1 VPTEPIGP
9 SDPDAVVDSDLD
21 LGDPAQVAELRPR
34 EWDILVAVGIGG
46 VLGAQARYGLGRAIP
61 HGPSAL
67 PWSTVLINASGCLAI
82 GILMAVLLAQASP
95 PRLARP
101 FLGVGILGGYTT
113 YSSFAT
119 DTVALLARHRPALA
133 VAYLAITVVS
143 CAVAVWLG
151 SALTRR
157 LIGDRS

>member
-1 VPTEPIGP
+1 VPSEP
-9 SDPDAVVDSDLD
+9 SDQDAVVDSDVD
-21 LGDPAQVAELRPR
+21 LGDPAQVAEVKAR
-34 EWDILVAVGIGG
+34 EWDILAAVGIGG
-46 VLGAQARYGLGRAIP
+46 VIGAQARYGLGRALP

-82 GILMAVLLAQASP
+82 GILMAILLAQASP

-119 DTVALLARHRPALA
+119 DTIALLDRHRPALA
-133 VAYLAITVVS
+133 AAYLAITVVS
-143 CAVAVWLG
+143 CALAVWLG
-151 SALTRR
+151 NALTRR
-157 LIGDRS
+157 VVGDRP

>member
-1 VPTEPIGP
+1 VP
-9 SDPDAVVDSDLD
+9 SDSNDPAEPDAVVDSDVD
-21 LGDPAQVAELRPR
+21 LGDPAQVAEVKPR
-34 EWDILVAVGIGG
+34 EWDIVAAVGIGG
-46 VLGAQARYGLGRAIP
+46 VIGAQARYGLGRALP
-61 HGPSAL
+61 HGPTAL

-82 GILMAVLLAQASP
+82 GILMAVLLARVTP

-119 DTVALLARHRPALA
+119 DTVGLLDRHRPGLAATYLA
-133 VAYLAITVVS
+133 VTVVS

-157 LIGDRS
+157 VIGDRP